1 MAHILQLSI
10 KNFRSLKDFQCSFN
24 NAKMVC
30 LIGRGDS
37 GKTTIL
43 DAISYVLY
51 PSWNLQV
58 SDYDFTDLDVTV
70 PISITAILTCFPDDF
85 LRDDKYGLYLSGY
98 DLKNSTV
105 TDYVDDG
112 SEPVLVVEF
121 SVDSSLEPK
130 WEIVNHT
137 SGLRTTFSAKDRAR
151 LNVCYVSDFV
161 NKHFGWGSGSPLSTL
176 SKLDGQEI
184 DNDIVLEMMRN
195 LRNSSTEAEFGNF
208 EETTARIKETATQYG
223 LDIGKLKPAFDAKML
238 SIRDGAVTLHD
249 ERKLPL
255 RLMGKGSRRLL
266 SVAIQSC
273 VAGNDGITLIDELEQ
288 GLEPDRAR
296 TFARCLKHDSN
307 CQHIFTTHSD
317 NVLVEVEAK
326 DLFLV
331 RKGKNTLQR
340 MPDEVQKLLRKS
352 PGAFFCKKIIL
363 CEGPTEIGFC
373 KGISQRVVRQGGKP
387 LSCQA
392 IALADGGGSELINY
406 AKLFRAI
413 DFEVIL
419 FCDSDEE
426 KTNSEK
432 VNLTSFGVKIVD
444 WDEGDSFEQ
453 GVFKGMPSSAI
464 RSLIDIGFK
473 WFKLDEENEAKR
485 RDSFCDGIRAKLPQI
500 TQEMVFND
508 TDYSPEQRSAMALVA
523 KSKKGA
529 WFKRESAGLDVA
541 RAVFACVDHGE
552 LVCNES
558 NRLWK
563 NIKAITVWCGVDG
576 VV

>member
-1 MAHILQLSI
+1 MAHIFQLSI
-10 KNFRSLKDFQCSFN
+10 RNFRGLKDFRCSFDDS
-24 NAKMVC
+24 KTVC

-43 DAISYVLY
+43 DAISYALY

-58 SDYDFTDLDVTV
+58 SDYDFADLDVTA
-70 PISITAILTCFPDDF
+70 PILITVALANFPVDF

-98 DLKNSTV
+98 DLKTSTV
-105 TDYVDDG
+105 TDYVEEG

-121 SVDSSLEPK
+121 SADSSLEPK
-130 WEIVNHT
+130 WEVINHT

-161 NKHFGWGSGSPLSTL
+161 NKHFGWGAGSPLSTL

-195 LRNSSTEAEFGNF
+195 LRDSSTEAEFGNF
-208 EETTARIKETATQYG
+208 EETTERIKETAIQYG

-273 VAGNDGITLIDELEQ
+273 VAGNGGITLIDELEQ

-296 TFARCLKHDSN
+296 TFARCIKRDSK
-307 CQHIFTTHSD
+307 CQNIFTTHSD
-317 NVLVEVEAK
+317 NVLVEEDAK

-331 RKGKNTLQR
+331 RKGENALRR
-340 MPDEVQKLLRKS
+340 MPVELQKLLRKS
-352 PGAFFCKKIIL
+352 PGVFFCKKVIL

-373 KGISQRVVRQGGKP
+373 KGISERVVLKGGKP
-387 LSCQA
+387 LSCHA
-392 IALADGGGSELINY
+392 IALADGGGSELVNY
-406 AKLFRAI
+406 AKLFRVV
-413 DFEVIL
+413 DFEVLL
-419 FCDSDEE
+419 FCDSD
-426 KTNSEK
+426 NSETNDEK
-432 VNLTSFGVKIVD
+432 EELSSLGVTIVD
-444 WDEGDSFEQ
+444 WNDGDSFEQ
-453 GVFKGMPSSAI
+453 GVFNDVPDKGI
-464 RSLIDIGFK
+464 RSLIDIGYK
-473 WFKLDEENEAKR
+473 WFKSEEEDETKR
-485 RDSFCDGIRAKLPQI
+485 RQIFYDQIRAKLPHI
-500 TQEMVFND
+500 TQEQVFD
-508 TDYSPEQRSAMALVA
+508 GTEYTFEQRKAMALVA
-523 KSKKGA
+523 KNKKSA
-529 WFKRESAGLDVA
+529 WFKRETAGFEVA
-541 RAVFACVDHGE
+541 RAVFASIDGGE
-552 LVCNES
+552 MVSSES
-558 NRLWK
+558 NRLLK
-563 NIKAITVWCGVDG
+563 NIKSITEWCGVDG